1 MSHPL
6 FDTPSEGFKSRAIR
20 GAALTAISQGI
31 KLAVS
36 FLSVIILARMLKP
49 SDFGIFAMVTPLIG
63 LSQLFQDFGLTQALI
78 TSKNVDQS
86 SATGMFKINFLL
98 SVVVALILMALS
110 PVVAYFY
117 QQPAVIPITCSLA
130 VAVIF
135 SGAGATH
142 FALLTRGLRFN
153 ALTTIE
159 TIRALGSFAAA
170 IAVAALYPGPF
181 ALVVQ
186 FGASAAIG
194 LIMAWTMTRWRPSG
208 PIVFHKLRPMLHFGA
223 GMTTFNL
230 TNYLSR
236 NADNVMIGWARGA
249 AELGLYDRAYKLLL
263 FPLGQINQPV
273 SSVMTPILARLVDE
287 PERYRSAYL
296 RTLSITMLVTV
307 PGVLSM
313 MLTADILIP
322 TLMGGR
328 WTAAVPIFQ
337 WLAIAGLHQTVSNTF
352 GWLFVTQ
359 RRTTEYARFGVVSTI
374 TCLVAFAAGLPWGAK
389 GVAAGYALSG
399 LFIRLPLIVW
409 IVGKRGPVTYYDIIR
424 LAAPYFLAAGGA
436 TAIWVGVRPMIN
448 LPSVISLLV
457 QVSLVFMATWAILL
471 LTPIG
476 RASLNNVLD
485 LLSRRKQA
493 A

>member
-1 MSHPL
+1 
-6 FDTPSEGFKSRAIR
+6 
-20 GAALTAISQGI
+20 
-31 KLAVS
+31 
-36 FLSVIILARMLKP
+36 MLKP
-49 SDFGIFAMVTPLIG
+49 SDFGVFAMVTPLIG

-78 TSKNVDQS
+78 TSRNIDQS
-86 SATGMFKINFLL
+86 SATGMFKVNLAL
-98 SVVVALILMALS
+98 SIIVALVLMILS
-110 PVVAYFY
+110 PLVASFY
-117 QQPAVIPITCSLA
+117 NQPAVIPITCSLA
-130 VAVIF
+130 LAVVF

-142 FALLTRGLRFN
+142 IALLTRGLRFS
-153 ALTTIE
+153 ALTAIE
-159 TIRALGSFAAA
+159 TTRAVGAFVAAV
-170 IAVAALYPGPF
+170 IVAALYPGPF

-194 LIMAWTMTRWRPSG
+194 LIMAWALARWRPSG
-208 PIVFHKLRPMLHFGA
+208 RIDLQKLRPMLHFGA

-273 SSVMTPILARLVDE
+273 SSVMTPILARLVDD

-313 MLTADILIP
+313 MLTADVLIP
-322 TLMGGR
+322 LLMGER

-359 RRTTEYARFGVVSTI
+359 RRTTEYARFGMVSTM
-374 TCLVAFAAGLPWGAK
+374 TCLIAFAVGLPWGAQ

-399 LFIRLPLIVW
+399 LFVRLPLIVW
-409 IVGKRGPVTYYDIIR
+409 IVGGKGPVTQFDIVR
-424 LAAPYFLAAGGA
+424 LAAPYFLAAGAA
-436 TAIWVGVRPMIN
+436 TAIWFGARSMIN
-448 LPSVISLLV
+448 LTPLLSLIL
-457 QVSLVFMATWAILL
+457 QVSAIFIATWTILL
-471 LTPIG
+471 LTPVG
-476 RASLNNVLD
+476 RASLRNVLD
-485 LLSRRKQA
+485 LIARRKHST
-493 A
+493 